1 MADKPVAKN
10 GDTVSNTENMMTEE
24 LVEEWAEA
32 TGAAFNDSLTGLAA
46 ERVSAAA
53 DRFIELY
60 EQSKSLTFNPEFSP
74 VDYFDEHPAAALA
87 MMLDSPEAL
96 AELDDDQEEALE
108 GILEYAQAWVQWE
121 EDNQPELA
129 EDDEDELPTW

>member
-1 MADKPVAKN
+1 MGSED
-10 GDTVSNTENMMTEE
+10 NMMTEE

-60 EQSKSLTFNPEFSP
+60 EQSKALTFNPEFSP
-74 VDYFDEHPAAALA
+74 VDYFDEHPAAALG
-87 MMLDSPEAL
+87 MIMDSPDAL
-96 AELDDDQEEALE
+96 SQLDDDQEEALE
-108 GILEYAQAWVQWE
+108 GILEYAEAWAQWE
-121 EDNQPELA
+121 ANKQPEPA
-129 EDDEDELPTW
+129 EEDDEDELPTW